1 VGAVAVHR
9 PSVRAVA
16 LEASPGLHALS
27 RVLPSGRSLLIGFA
41 LIAGALGAYAGAR
54 TTSLFAVHQ
63 VQVQGA
69 PPRVASRVE
78 AALAGPL
85 TGDSLLSVDQADL
98 DRALAGLPDVQ
109 AIAFDRAY
117 PRTLRVTVVAERPVA
132 VLRRGADAWLVSERG
147 RVLRALP
154 GTRPPALPRIWVAR
168 LAAPRDGS
176 VLTEE
181 EALRP
186 ALALGSGLAGE
197 RAFVGRVR
205 EARMRGSE
213 VDLVLRSGTEI
224 RLGSAHEL
232 PLKIS
237 VARAVLAALP
247 NAGEGYVDV
256 SVPERPVARIYS
268 QVSG

>member
-1 VGAVAVHR
+1 VAVR
-9 PSVRAVA
+9 RSSVRAVA
-16 LEASPGLHALS
+16 LEASPGLHALA
-27 RVLPSGRSLLIGFA
+27 RVLPSGRSLIVGFA

-54 TTSLFAVHQ
+54 ATSLFAVHT

-85 TGDSLLSVDQADL
+85 AGDSLLSVDQADL

-109 AIAFDRAY
+109 AVAFDRAY

-154 GTRPPALPRIWVAR
+154 EVEARPSALPRIWVAR
-168 LAAPRDGS
+168 LASPRDGS
-176 VLTEE
+176 LLTED

-186 ALALGSGLAGE
+186 ALALGSVLAGDA
-197 RAFVGRVR
+197 AFLRRLR

-213 VDLVLRSGTEI
+213 VELVLRAGTEI
-224 RLGSAHEL
+224 RLGSPHEL
-232 PLKIS
+232 ALKVA
-237 VARAVLAALP
+237 VARKILAVVP